1 MAALPTKEDRME
13 RYLLRVNLTDGSTKK
28 EKIPAEVLSKYIGG
42 KGLAAYYCYQEIKP
56 GIDALGPDNKL
67 MFFVG
72 PLTAVFNV
80 YSRHV
85 IAAKSP
91 QTGTF
96 SDSYAG
102 GWFGAELAKAGWLG
116 IILEGKAKHL
126 SCLKIEGERAVLE
139 DARKLAGKT
148 VYEMDELYQDYR
160 VATIGPAGEKLV
172 RFAIV
177 ANDATRRQRAGVAG
191 RGGMGAVMGSK
202 NLKAVLVKAGRTA
215 DELLPA
221 DQRPKVAEFRREF
234 VEYLKKEVVPGM
246 GLGGNLP
253 AMQLTAD
260 AKITPVSNFRRGY
273 DDGYK
278 KVSESAFKE
287 ITTGKKTCYLCPI
300 ACGVTTKAAVGPFAG
315 TELERIEY
323 ETVALNGPNC
333 QQYDI
338 GTVVKI
344 GRLCN
349 EYGIDTI
356 AFGAITAFVMEACE
370 KGLIDYK
377 LAWGDG
383 AGQVR
388 LLEAI
393 ARREGLGDLL
403 AEGLGPAARKLGL
416 EAIAVHVKGLEIP
429 GYDVRGPVGMALAYA
444 TADRGGDH
452 LRAWTVVAEASAP
465 HTLEG
470 KAKLVKDLQDR
481 NAGLWTL
488 IGCDN
493 IPANTTGDP
502 ARFVEFSVKGLGIL
516 GLPMSAEELLTAGE
530 RIYNLTRQFNVRE
543 GFSRKEDCLP
553 PRLTET
559 REDTG
564 WRIAPEDFKR
574 LLDEYYNLRGWDG
587 EGRPTKATLQRLG
600 IKA

>member
-1 MAALPTKEDRME
+1 MK
-13 RYLLRVNLTDGSTKK
+13 RYLLRVDLSSGKIKK
-28 EKIPAEVLSKYIGG
+28 EEIPAEVLSAYIGG
-42 KGLAAYYCYQEIKP
+42 KGLAAWYCYKEIKP
-56 GIDALGPDNKL
+56 GIDALGPQNKL

-72 PLTAVFNV
+72 PLTGVLNVF
-80 YSRHV
+80 SRHL

-102 GWFGAELAKAGWLG
+102 GWFGAELAKAGWMG
-116 IILEGKAKHL
+116 IIFEGRAKAL
-126 SCLKIEGERAVLE
+126 SLLRIDGDKATLE
-139 DARKLAGKT
+139 DARELAGKT
-148 VYEMDELYQDYR
+148 TYEVDELYKDYR

-172 RFAIV
+172 KFAIV
-177 ANDATRRQRAGVAG
+177 ANDCTRRQRAGVAG

-202 NLKAVLVKAGRTA
+202 NLKAVLVKAEGAPDQFIPAEHRAGVT
-215 DELLPA
+215 EL
-221 DQRPKVAEFRREF
+221 RREF

-253 AMQLTAD
+253 AMQVTAD

-273 DDGYK
+273 DDEYK
-278 KVSESAFKE
+278 KVGESAFKE
-287 ITTGKKTCYLCPI
+287 ITTGKKTCYLCPV
-300 ACGVTTKAAVGPFAG
+300 ACGVSTKAALGPFAG

-333 QQYDI
+333 LQYDI

-349 EYGIDTI
+349 EAGIDTI
-356 AFGAITAFVMEACE
+356 AFGAITAFLMELTE
-370 KGLIDYK
+370 KGLTDYK
-377 LAWGDG
+377 LPWGDG

-388 LLEAI
+388 LLGEI

-403 AEGLGPAARKLGL
+403 AEGLAPAAKKLGQ
-416 EAIAVHVKGLEIP
+416 ERFAVQVKGLEIP
-429 GYDVRGPVGMALAYA
+429 GYDSRGPVGMALAYA

-470 KAKLVKDLQDR
+470 KARLVKDLQDR

-502 ARFVEFSVKGLGIL
+502 AKFVELSVKGLNVL
-516 GLPMSAEELLTAGE
+516 GQEMSVERLLESGE

-543 GFSRKEDCLP
+543 GFSRKEDRLP
-553 PRLTET
+553 PRVNEKREGT
-559 REDTG
+559 R
-564 WRIAPEDFKR
+564 WSIAAEDFQR
-574 LLDEYYNLRGWDG
+574 LLDEYYGLRGWDQ
-587 EGRPTKATLQRLG
+587 EGRPTKATLQKLG
-600 IKA
+600 IKT

>member
-1 MAALPTKEDRME
+1 MK
-13 RYLLRVNLTDGSTKK
+13 RYLLRVNLSSGKIRK
-28 EKIPAEVLSKYIGG
+28 EEIPAEVLAKYFGG
-42 KGLAAYYCYQEIKP
+42 KGLAAYYCYKEIKP
-56 GIDALGPDNKL
+56 GIDALSPENKL

-72 PLTAVFNV
+72 PLTGVLNVF
-80 YSRHV
+80 SRHL

-116 IILEGKAKHL
+116 IILEGKAKQL
-126 SCLKIEGERAVLE
+126 SLLRIDGDKAVLE
-139 DARKLAGKT
+139 DARQLAGKT
-148 VYEMDELYQDYR
+148 TYEVDAAYKDYR

-172 RFAIV
+172 KFAIV
-177 ANDATRRQRAGVAG
+177 ANDSTRRQRAGVAG

-202 NLKAVLVKAGRTA
+202 NLKAVLVKAAGGV
-215 DELLPA
+215 DEFIPEEHRA
-221 DQRPKVAEFRREF
+221 GVAELRREF

-253 AMQLTAD
+253 AMQVTAD
-260 AKITPVSNFRRGY
+260 AKITPVANFRRGY
-273 DDGYK
+273 DDQYK

-300 ACGVTTKAAVGPFAG
+300 ACGVTTRAALGPFAG

-333 QQYDI
+333 LQFDI

-344 GRLCN
+344 GQLCN
-349 EYGIDTI
+349 EMGIDTI
-356 AFGAITAFVMEACE
+356 AFGAITAFLMELSE

-377 LAWGDG
+377 LSWGDG

-388 LLEAI
+388 LLELI
-393 ARREGLGDLL
+393 ARREGIGDLL
-403 AEGLGPAARKLGL
+403 AEGLGPAAKKLGQ
-416 EAIAVHVKGLEIP
+416 EQYAVHVKGLEIP

-502 ARFVEFSVKGLGIL
+502 AKFVDFSVRGLQAL
-516 GLPMSAEELLTAGE
+516 GLEMNLEKLLEGGE

-543 GFSRKEDCLP
+543 GFDRKQDCLP
-553 PRLTET
+553 PRLTEK

-564 WRIAPEDFKR
+564 WSIAAEDFER
-574 LLDEYYNLRGWDG
+574 LLDEYYGLRGWDK
-587 EGRPTKATLQRLG
+587 EGRPTKATLKRLA
-600 IKA
+600 IQA

>member
-1 MAALPTKEDRME
+1 MAATLSKEEDMK
-13 RYLLRVNLTDGSTKK
+13 RYLLRVNLSSGKIKK
-28 EKIPAEVLSKYIGG
+28 EEIPAEVLAKYIGG
-42 KGLAAYYCYQEIKP
+42 KGLAAWYCYKEIKP
-56 GIDALGPDNKL
+56 GVDALSPENKL

-72 PLTAVFNV
+72 PLTGVFNV
-80 YSRHV
+80 FSRHV

-126 SCLKIEGERAVLE
+126 SLLRIEGGQATLE
-139 DARKLAGKT
+139 DASRLAGKT
-148 VYEMDELYQDYR
+148 TYEVDAAFKDYR

-172 RFAIV
+172 KFAIV
-177 ANDATRRQRAGVAG
+177 ANDSTRRQRAGVAG
-191 RGGMGAVMGSK
+191 RGGLGAVMGSK
-202 NLKAVLVKAGRTA
+202 NLKAVLVKAAGGA
-215 DELLPA
+215 DEFIPEERRAGVNEL
-221 DQRPKVAEFRREF
+221 RREF
-234 VEYLKKEVVPGM
+234 VDYLKKEVVPGM

-253 AMQLTAD
+253 AMQVTAD
-260 AKITPVSNFRRGY
+260 AKITPVANFRRGF
-273 DDGYK
+273 DEKYK
-278 KVSESAFKE
+278 QVDEAAFKE
-287 ITTGKKTCYLCPI
+287 ITIGKKTCYLCPI
-300 ACGVTTKAAVGPFAG
+300 ACGVTTKAKAGPFAG
-315 TELERIEY
+315 AELERIEY

-333 QQYDI
+333 LQFDI

-344 GRLCN
+344 GQLCN
-349 EYGIDTI
+349 EAGIDTI
-356 AFGAITAFVMEACE
+356 AFGAITAFVMELSE

-377 LAWGDG
+377 LDWGDG

-388 LLEAI
+388 LLELI
-393 ARREGLGDLL
+393 ARREGIGDLL
-403 AEGLGPAARKLGL
+403 AEGLGPAARKLGQ
-416 EAIAVHVKGLEIP
+416 ERYAVHVKGLEIP

-502 ARFVEFSVKGLGIL
+502 AKFVDYSVKGLKAL
-516 GLPMSAEELLTAGE
+516 GQDMSVEKLLEGGE

-553 PRLTET
+553 PRLTEK

-564 WRIAPEDFKR
+564 WSIAPEDFER
-574 LLDEYYNLRGWDG
+574 LLGEYYGLRGWDK

-600 IKA
+600 IEP

>member
-1 MAALPTKEDRME
+1 MNQH
-13 RYLLRVNLTDGSTKK
+13 LLRVDLTAGKIAK
-28 EKIPAEVLSKYIGG
+28 EQIPPEVLAKFIGG
-42 KGLAAYYCYQEIKP
+42 KGLAAHYGYREIPP
-56 GIDALGPDNKL
+56 GIDAFSPQNKL

-72 PLTAVFNV
+72 PLTGVLNVF
-80 YSRHV
+80 SRHV
-85 IAAKSP
+85 IASKSP
-91 QTGTF
+91 ATGTF

-102 GWFGAELAKAGWLG
+102 GWFGAELAKAGLMG
-116 IILEGKAKHL
+116 IIFEGRAAKL
-126 SCLKIEGERAVLE
+126 SVLRIDGQSAVLE
-139 DARKLAGKT
+139 DASALAGKT
-148 VYEMDELYQDYR
+148 TYEVDAMFPEYR
-160 VATIGPAGEKLV
+160 VACIGPAGEKRV

-177 ANDATRRQRAGVAG
+177 ANDCTRRQRAGVAG

-202 NLKAVLVKAGRTA
+202 NLKAVLVKAGGAA
-215 DELLPA
+215 DAFIPERCRA
-221 DQRPKVAEFRREF
+221 AVAELRREF

-260 AKITPVSNFRRGY
+260 AKVTPVRNFRRGY
-273 DDGYK
+273 DERYQR
-278 KVSESAFKE
+278 VAEEAFKQ
-287 ITTGKKTCYLCPI
+287 IAIGKKTCYLCPV
-300 ACGVTTKAAVGPFAG
+300 ACGVTTKAQAGPYAG

-333 QQYDI
+333 EQFDI
-338 GTVVKI
+338 GAILKI

-356 AFGAITAFVMEACE
+356 SFGGITAYVMECSE

-377 LAWGDG
+377 LAWGDA

-388 LLEAI
+388 LLEMI
-393 ARREGLGDLL
+393 ARREPGLGDLL
-403 AEGLGPAARKLGL
+403 AEGLGIAVKKLGHAEL
-416 EAIAVHVKGLEIP
+416 AVHLKGLEIP

-452 LRAWTVVAEASAP
+452 LRAWTIVAEANAP
-465 HTLEG
+465 HTIEG
-470 KAKLVKDLQDR
+470 KAKLTKDLQDR
-481 NAGLWTL
+481 NAALWTL

-502 ARFVEFSVKGLGIL
+502 AKFVAYSIKGLNLLGIEMDNARFL
-516 GLPMSAEELLTAGE
+516 EVGE

-543 GFSRKEDCLP
+543 GFSRKEDRLP
-553 PRLTET
+553 PRLAEV

-564 WRIAPEDFKR
+564 WRIASQDFER
-574 LLDEYYNLRGWDG
+574 MLDEYYALRGWDRDG
-587 EGRPTKATLQRLG
+587 KPSAETLHRLQLET
-600 IKA
+600 

>member
-1 MAALPTKEDRME
+1 ME
-13 RYLLRVNLTDGSTKK
+13 RYLLRVNLTNRSIKK
-28 EKIPAEVLSKYIGG
+28 EKIPVEVLSKYIGG
-42 KGLAAYYCYQEIKP
+42 KGLAAYYCYKEIKP

-72 PLTAVFNV
+72 PLTGVFNV

-91 QTGTF
+91 QTNTF

-116 IILEGKAKHL
+116 IILEGKAKSL
-126 SCLKIEGERAVLE
+126 CCLKIDGDAATLE
-139 DARKLAGKT
+139 DAAHLAGKST
-148 VYEMDELYQDYR
+148 YEVDEQFKDYR

-172 RFAIV
+172 AFAIV
-177 ANDATRRQRAGVAG
+177 ANDSTRRQRAGVAG

-202 NLKAVLVKAGRTA
+202 NLKAVLVRAQGGP
-215 DELLPA
+215 DEFLPA
-221 DQRPKVAEFRREF
+221 GQRPKVAEFRREF

-260 AKITPVSNFRRGY
+260 AKITPVANFRRGY
-273 DDGYK
+273 DEEYK
-278 KVSESAFKE
+278 KLSESAFKE
-287 ITTGKKTCYLCPI
+287 ITTGKKTCYLCPV
-300 ACGVTTKAAVGPFAG
+300 ACGVSTKAALGPFAG

-333 QQYDI
+333 LQYDI

-356 AFGAITAFVMEACE
+356 SFGAITAFVMEACE
-370 KGLIDYK
+370 KGLIDYQ

-416 EAIAVHVKGLEIP
+416 EAFAVHVKGLEIP
-429 GYDVRGPVGMALAYA
+429 GYDVRGPVGMALAYV

-452 LRAWTVVAEASAP
+452 LRAWTVVAEASSP

-470 KAKLVKDLQDR
+470 KAKLTKDLQDR
-481 NAGLWTL
+481 NAALWTL

-502 ARFVEFSVKGLGIL
+502 ARFTEFSVRGLNIL
-516 GLPMSAEELLTAGE
+516 GLDMTGEQLLTTGE

-553 PRLTET
+553 PRLTEK

-564 WRIAPEDFKR
+564 WRIASEDFER
-574 LLDEYYNLRGWDG
+574 LLDEYYGLRGWDK

-600 IKA
+600 IQV

>member
-1 MAALPTKEDRME
+1 MK
-13 RYLLRVNLTDGSTKK
+13 RYLLRVNLSTGQIKK
-28 EKIPAEVLSKYIGG
+28 EEIPAEVLSQYIGG
-42 KGLAAYYCYQEIKP
+42 KGLAAWYCYKEIKP
-56 GIDALGPDNKL
+56 GIDALSPENKL

-72 PLTAVFNV
+72 PLTGVFNV
-80 YSRHV
+80 FSRHV

-126 SCLKIEGERAVLE
+126 SCLKIEGGKATLE
-139 DARKLAGKT
+139 DAGQLAGKS
-148 VYEMDELYQDYR
+148 VYEVDALFKDYR

-177 ANDATRRQRAGVAG
+177 ANDCTRRQRAGVCG

-202 NLKAVLVKAGRTA
+202 NLKAVLVRATGGP
-215 DELLPA
+215 DDFLPE

-253 AMQLTAD
+253 AMQITAD

-273 DDGYK
+273 DDEYK

-287 ITTGKKTCYLCPI
+287 ITTGKKTCYLCPV
-300 ACGVTTKAAVGPFAG
+300 ACGVSTKAAFGPFAG

-333 QQYDI
+333 LQYDI

-356 AFGAITAFVMEACE
+356 AFGGITAFVMEASE

-393 ARREGLGDLL
+393 VRREGLGDLL
-403 AEGLGPAARKLGL
+403 AEGLAPAARKLGL
-416 EAIAVHVKGLEIP
+416 EAFAVHVKGLEIP

-452 LRAWTVVAEASAP
+452 LRAWTVVAEASSP

-470 KAKLVKDLQDR
+470 KAKLTKDLQDR
-481 NAGLWTL
+481 NAALWTL

-502 ARFVEFSVKGLGIL
+502 AKFTEFSVRGLNIL
-516 GLPMSAEELLTAGE
+516 GLEVDLPELLATGE

-543 GFSRKEDCLP
+543 GFSRKDDRLP
-553 PRLTET
+553 PRLTEK

-564 WRIAPEDFKR
+564 WRIAPEDFER
-574 LLDEYYNLRGWDG
+574 LLNEYYSLRGWDQ

-600 IKA
+600 IQA

>member
-1 MAALPTKEDRME
+1 MK
-13 RYLLRVNLTDGSTKK
+13 RYLLRVDLSSGKIKK
-28 EKIPAEVLSKYIGG
+28 EEIPAEVLAKYIGG
-42 KGLAAYYCYQEIKP
+42 KGLAAWYCYQEIKP
-56 GIDALGPDNKL
+56 GIDALSPENKL

-72 PLTAVFNV
+72 PLTGVFNV
-80 YSRHV
+80 FSRHV

-116 IILEGKAKHL
+116 IILEGKARQL
-126 SCLKIEGERAVLE
+126 SCLKIEGGKAVLE
-139 DARKLAGKT
+139 DARQLAGKT
-148 VYEMDELYQDYR
+148 VYEVDELFKDYR

-177 ANDATRRQRAGVAG
+177 ANDCTRRQRAGVAG

-202 NLKAVLVKAGRTA
+202 NLKAVLVKATGGP
-215 DELLPA
+215 DDFLPEA
-221 DQRPKVAEFRREF
+221 QRPKVAEFRREF

-273 DDGYK
+273 DDRYK
-278 KVSESAFKE
+278 KVSESAFKD

-300 ACGVTTKAAVGPFAG
+300 ACGVTTKAAAGPFAG

-356 AFGAITAFVMEACE
+356 TFGNITAFLMEASE
-370 KGLIDYK
+370 KGLSDYK

-393 ARREGLGDLL
+393 ARREGIGDLL
-403 AEGLGPAARKLGL
+403 AEGLAPAAKKLGL

-452 LRAWTVVAEASAP
+452 LRAWTVVAEASSP

-470 KAKLVKDLQDR
+470 KARLTKDLQDR
-481 NAGLWTL
+481 NAALWTL

-502 ARFVEFSVKGLGIL
+502 AKFTEFSVRGLNIL
-516 GLPMSAEELLTAGE
+516 GLELDQPRLLETGE

-564 WRIAPEDFKR
+564 WRIAPEDFER
-574 LLDEYYNLRGWDG
+574 LLDEYYGLRGWDKQ
-587 EGRPTKATLQRLG
+587 GRPTKVTLQRLG
-600 IKA
+600 IQA

>member
-1 MAALPTKEDRME
+1 MK
-13 RYLLRVNLTDGSTKK
+13 RYLLRVNLTSGKIKK
-28 EKIPAEVLSKYIGG
+28 EEIPAEVLAQYVGG
-42 KGLAAYYCYQEIKP
+42 KGLAAWYCYKELKP

-72 PLTAVFNV
+72 PLTGVFNV
-80 YSRHV
+80 FSRHV

-126 SCLKIEGERAVLE
+126 SLLKIEGERAVLE
-139 DARKLAGKT
+139 DASGLAGKST
-148 VYEMDELYQDYR
+148 YEVDELYKDYR

-177 ANDATRRQRAGVAG
+177 ANDCTRRQRAGVAG
-191 RGGMGAVMGSK
+191 RGGMGAVMGAK
-202 NLKAVLVKAGRTA
+202 NLKAVLVKATGAA
-215 DELLPA
+215 DEFIPEERRA
-221 DQRPKVAEFRREF
+221 GVTEFRREF

-253 AMQLTAD
+253 AMQVTAD
-260 AKITPVSNFRRGY
+260 AKITPVSNFRRGF
-273 DDGYK
+273 DEKYK
-278 KVSESAFKE
+278 LVDEAAFKD
-287 ITTGKKTCYLCPI
+287 ITIGKKTCYLCPV
-300 ACGVTTKAAVGPFAG
+300 ACGVTTRAKAGPYAG
-315 TELERIEY
+315 TELDRIEY

-338 GTVVKI
+338 GTIVKL
-344 GRLCN
+344 GRVCN
-349 EYGIDTI
+349 ELGIDTI
-356 AFGAITAFVMEACE
+356 AFGAIAAFVMECTE

-388 LLEAI
+388 LAELI

-403 AEGLGPAARKLGL
+403 AEGLAPAAKKLGQ
-416 EAIAVHVKGLEIP
+416 EQYAVHVKGLEIP

-470 KAKLVKDLQDR
+470 KAKLTKDLQDR

-502 ARFVEFSVKGLGIL
+502 AKFVEFSVRGLNLL
-516 GLPMSAEELLTAGE
+516 GLDMTVEELLTIGE

-553 PRLTET
+553 PRLTEK

-564 WRIAPEDFKR
+564 WRIAPEDFER
-574 LLDEYYNLRGWDG
+574 LLEEYYGLRGWDKQG
-587 EGRPTKATLQRLG
+587 KPTRETLARLG
-600 IKA
+600 VRA

>member
-1 MAALPTKEDRME
+1 MK
-13 RYLLRVNLTDGSTKK
+13 RYLLRVNLSSGKLRK
-28 EKIPAEVLSKYIGG
+28 EEIPAEVLAKYFGG
-42 KGLAAYYCYQEIKP
+42 KGLAAYYCYKEIKP
-56 GIDALGPDNKL
+56 GIDALSPENKL

-72 PLTAVFNV
+72 PLTGVLNVF
-80 YSRHV
+80 SRHL

-116 IILEGKAKHL
+116 IILEGKAKQL
-126 SCLKIEGERAVLE
+126 SLLRIDGDKAVLE
-139 DARKLAGKT
+139 DARQLAGKT
-148 VYEMDELYQDYR
+148 TYEVDAAYKDYR

-172 RFAIV
+172 KFAIV
-177 ANDATRRQRAGVAG
+177 ANDSTRRQRAGVAG

-202 NLKAVLVKAGRTA
+202 NLKAVLVKAAGGV
-215 DELLPA
+215 DEFIPEEHRA
-221 DQRPKVAEFRREF
+221 GVAELRREF

-253 AMQLTAD
+253 AMQVTAD
-260 AKITPVSNFRRGY
+260 AKITPVANFRRGY
-273 DDGYK
+273 DDQYK

-300 ACGVTTKAAVGPFAG
+300 ACGVTTRAALGPFAG

-333 QQYDI
+333 LQFDI

-344 GRLCN
+344 GQLCN
-349 EYGIDTI
+349 EMGIDTI
-356 AFGAITAFVMEACE
+356 AFGAITAFLMELSE

-377 LAWGDG
+377 LSWGDG

-388 LLEAI
+388 LLELI
-393 ARREGLGDLL
+393 ARREGIGDLL
-403 AEGLGPAARKLGL
+403 AEGLGPAAKKLGQ
-416 EAIAVHVKGLEIP
+416 EQYAVHVKGLEIP

-502 ARFVEFSVKGLGIL
+502 AKFVDFSVRGLQAL
-516 GLPMSAEELLTAGE
+516 GLEMNLEKLLEGGE

-543 GFSRKEDCLP
+543 GFDRKQDCLP
-553 PRLTET
+553 PRLTEK

-564 WRIAPEDFKR
+564 WSIAAEDFER
-574 LLDEYYNLRGWDG
+574 LLDEYYGLRGWDK
-587 EGRPTKATLQRLG
+587 EGRPTKATLKRLA
-600 IKA
+600 IQA

>member
-1 MAALPTKEDRME
+1 ME
-13 RYLLRVNLTDGSTKK
+13 RYLLRVNLSSGSIKK
-28 EKIPAEVLSKYIGG
+28 ERIPGEVLSQYIGG
-42 KGLAAYYCYQEIKP
+42 KGLAAYYCYKEIKP
-56 GIDALGPDNKL
+56 GIDPLSPENKL

-72 PLTAVFNV
+72 PLTGVLNV
-80 YSRHV
+80 YSRHL

-116 IILEGKAKHL
+116 IILEGRASSL
-126 SCLKIEGERAVLE
+126 SLLRIEGEKAALE
-139 DARKLAGKT
+139 EAGHLAGKST
-148 VYEMDELYQDYR
+148 YQVDAEYKDYR

-177 ANDATRRQRAGVAG
+177 ANDCTRRQRAGVAG

-202 NLKAVLVKAGRTA
+202 NLKAVLVKAVGGA
-215 DELLPA
+215 DSFIPEEQRAGVNEL
-221 DQRPKVAEFRREF
+221 RREF

-253 AMQLTAD
+253 AMQVTAD
-260 AKITPVSNFRRGY
+260 AKITPVANFRRGF
-273 DDGYK
+273 DERYK
-278 KVSESAFKE
+278 MVDESAFRE
-287 ITTGKKTCYLCPI
+287 ITVGKKTCYLCPV
-300 ACGVTTKAAVGPFAG
+300 ACGVTTQAKAGPYAG

-333 QQYDI
+333 LQYDI
-338 GTVVKI
+338 GTVVKL
-344 GRLCN
+344 GQLCN
-349 EYGIDTI
+349 EVGIDTI
-356 AFGAITAFVMEACE
+356 AFGAITAFVMELSE

-377 LAWGDG
+377 LDWGDG

-388 LLEAI
+388 LLGEI

-403 AEGLGPAARKLGL
+403 AEGLAPAARKLGQ
-416 EAIAVHVKGLEIP
+416 ERYAVEVKGLEIP

-470 KAKLVKDLQDR
+470 KARLVKDLQDR

-502 ARFVEFSVKGLGIL
+502 AKFVDFSVRGLKLL
-516 GLPMSAEELLTAGE
+516 GLEASVEKLLEGGE

-553 PRLTET
+553 ERLTER

-564 WRIAPEDFKR
+564 WSIAPEDFER
-574 LLDEYYNLRGWDG
+574 LLNEYYALRGWDRQ
-587 EGRPTKATLQRLG
+587 GRPTRETLARLG
-600 IKA
+600 IQA